1 VSTWLLPRLDLTPDQ
16 LRIVEI
22 PPDKHRV
29 VLGFPGSG
37 KTQILIHRAD
47 YLSKTYH
54 LSADRYRV
62 FVFTNVIKEYIRSGI
77 QFLGLPEE
85 SVSTFD
91 HWCRIIYE
99 SRISRRLPRLGKS
112 IDFDQIRTSVLY
124 LFRKKQELQKTL
136 DFVLVDEG
144 QDLTAQAYEILNL
157 ATQHITVFVDPQQQI
172 FDNGTSI
179 SVILEKLGL
188 NNNNAAL
195 LGAYRNAPYV
205 AQLASRFIEDA
216 QKRSQYLLQ
225 VNKEQKVREH
235 PLCYVAPNHEKEIDR
250 LAEIVSQRQAMNE
263 QIGIIVPTNRQV
275 FGFAKG
281 LEQRGVTVEKAAAG
295 KDNSYDFSNSL
306 PKIVTYFSAKGLT
319 FDSVLLPRLTESA
332 FSWIEDNSL
341 RSRIF
346 FVGIARATQ
355 WAYLSTV
362 EDKEFSEMDII
373 REAEN
378 AGHIIVQHVSDIN
391 ITNPEKESAKYFD
404 DGFSI
409 L

>member
-1 VSTWLLPRLDLTPDQ
+1 MSTWLLPRLDLTPDQ

-157 ATQHITVFVDPQQQI
+157 AAQHITVFADPQQQI

-378 AGHIIVQHVSDIN
+378 AGHIIVQHVSDTGLADSGIGTTEN
-391 ITNPEKESAKYFD
+391 FED
-404 DGFSI
+404 DFSV